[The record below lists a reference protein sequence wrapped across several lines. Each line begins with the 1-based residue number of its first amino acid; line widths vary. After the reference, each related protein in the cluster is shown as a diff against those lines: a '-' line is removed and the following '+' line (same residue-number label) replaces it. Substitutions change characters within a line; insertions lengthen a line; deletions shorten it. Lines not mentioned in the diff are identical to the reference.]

1 MAHRIAYLR
10 KATNTVL
17 EYVILD
23 ITNLVVAIFF
33 VYIYIYIYIYILYYI
48 QGVPGGM

>member
-33 VYIYIYIYIYILYYI
+33 VYIYIYIILYYI